1 MTAAIHFLY
10 QYQWLVGL
18 HGTNRFL
25 KKFTTHTQWSC
36 HCCYRLFA
44 HLAVGLKSSTRTRV
58 QPTCTHSC
66 KSFILVCVRACAGS
80 NCTNKENLKQ
90 NVQNSDNNL
99 RFHVVSHGV
108 VVDNRTPQWM
118 ETKVQQTIMSW
129 ISRKKIAAMTR
140 SPKPFCNK
148 LCQNS
153 WLTSA
158 DHLKDG
164 LFKGICWSASS
175 NLSLVFFRFGW
186 SFFSSVCL
194 LEMFFGI
201 LLIVLTPNFDHSRIA
216 MGPFCGQLHGLTI
229 AYQGVL
235 LAVGCSSGVNSVAI
249 TILFGFKVSNFYVS
263 GWTLDKKYH
272 TYFHAPFLQQ
282 HLITL
287 FSPIG
292 LATLCMFSPFGCRA
306 LHFRLELDRRN
317 KWWKSI
323 SIWKQTRWNNG
334 LDGGLSRQKQQIVGP
349 PVLPLNQM

>member
-1 MTAAIHFLY
+1 MHTEKSRAQIITRHVHLRGIKNAEPANMTAAIHFLY

-129 ISRKKIAAMTR
+129 ISRKKLPQWHDHPNHSAINCAKIHGWQVR
-140 SPKPFCNK
+140 I
-148 LCQNS
+148 
-153 WLTSA
+153 TSRMVCSKA
-158 DHLKDG
+158 SVDRHRQ
-164 LFKGICWSASS
+164 IC
-175 NLSLVFFRFGW
+175 
-186 SFFSSVCL
+186 
-194 LEMFFGI
+194 
-201 LLIVLTPNFDHSRIA
+201 H
-216 MGPFCGQLHGLTI
+216 
-229 AYQGVL
+229 
-235 LAVGCSSGVNSVAI
+235 
-249 TILFGFKVSNFYVS
+249 
-263 GWTLDKKYH
+263 
-272 TYFHAPFLQQ
+272 
-282 HLITL
+282 
-287 FSPIG
+287 
-292 LATLCMFSPFGCRA
+292 
-306 LHFRLELDRRN
+306 
-317 KWWKSI
+317 
-323 SIWKQTRWNNG
+323 
-334 LDGGLSRQKQQIVGP
+334 
-349 PVLPLNQM
+349 

>member
-1 MTAAIHFLY
+1 MWNH
-10 QYQWLVGL
+10 
-18 HGTNRFL
+18 
-25 KKFTTHTQWSC
+25 K
-36 HCCYRLFA
+36 
-44 HLAVGLKSSTRTRV
+44 
-58 QPTCTHSC
+58 PTC
-66 KSFILVCVRACAGS
+66 
-80 NCTNKENLKQ
+80 
-90 NVQNSDNNL
+90 NN
-99 RFHVVSHGV
+99 FH
-108 VVDNRTPQWM
+108 
-118 ETKVQQTIMSW
+118 
-129 ISRKKIAAMTR
+129 
-140 SPKPFCNK
+140 
-148 LCQNS
+148 
-153 WLTSA
+153 
-158 DHLKDG
+158 
-164 LFKGICWSASS
+164 
-175 NLSLVFFRFGW
+175 
-186 SFFSSVCL
+186 L
-194 LEMFFGI
+194 LMFFGI

-306 LHFRLELDRRN
+306 LHFRLELHRRN

-323 SIWKQTRWNNG
+323 SIWKQTRWNKG